1 MLRCYTCSV
10 PTTHPRYTVTDTGTT
25 RQMLDLAQSRWPE
38 VADRRQLLLRLAA
51 LGAQHVAGQL
61 EETDASVRRARQG
74 AALRRGKELVDVEL
88 LLSDAA
94 WR

>member
-1 MLRCYTCSV
+1 M

-25 RQMLDLAQSRWPE
+25 REMLDLAESRWPE
-38 VADRRQLLLRLAA
+38 VGDRRQLLLRLAA

-61 EETDASVRRARQG
+61 EEADASERRERQD
-74 AALRRGKELVDVEL
+74 AALRRGKELVDIGLV
-88 LLSDAA
+88 LSDAA

>member
-1 MLRCYTCSV
+1 M

-25 RQMLDLAQSRWPE
+25 REMLDLAESRWPE
-38 VADRRQLLLRLAA
+38 VGDRRQLLLRLAA
-51 LGAQHVAGQL
+51 LGAQHVA
-61 EETDASVRRARQG
+61 EELADTSASVRRERQHM
-74 AALRRGKELVDVEL
+74 ALRRGKELVDVEL